1 MTKVLANTNALE
13 VETSD
18 AARPMRKGHIGLIV
32 AGSLIAGLVVALVFV
47 IGPFGGAEEHVIM
60 GTALLGWALGWTL
73 LAVLSIRW
81 SDQPQRW
88 AVVPAAL
95 MALAGASFLV
105 FRPDANAMNLLGWIW
120 PLALIA
126 LAVWMTVQARRTLRS
141 ITRRLI
147 LYPLFVGLVVAGVGG
162 GYETIQEQ
170 VDRSTTAMPGHLV
183 DVGGPRRDVQ
193 CSASGS
199 PTVVLVA
206 GLAETS
212 VYPGGW
218 IAPAVV

>member
-81 SDQPQRW
+81 CDPPQW
-88 AVVPAAL
+88 WTLVPAAL
-95 MALAGASFLV
+95 MALAGAGLLV
-105 FRPDANAMNLLGWIW
+105 FMPGANALTVIGWIW
-120 PLALIA
+120 PT
-126 LAVWMTVQARRTLRS
+126 AVS
-141 ITRRLI
+141 
-147 LYPLFVGLVVAGVGG
+147 
-162 GYETIQEQ
+162 
-170 VDRSTTAMPGHLV
+170 
-183 DVGGPRRDVQ
+183 
-193 CSASGS
+193 
-199 PTVVLVA
+199 
-206 GLAETS
+206 
-212 VYPGGW
+212 
-218 IAPAVV
+218 

>member
-81 SDQPQRW
+81 SDQPQQW
-88 AVVPAAL
+88 AIVPAAI
-95 MALAGASFLV
+95 MVLAGAGLLI

-120 PLALIA
+120 PLALVA
-126 LAVWMTVQARRTLRS
+126 LAVWMALQARRNLRS
-141 ITRRLI
+141 LARRLV
-147 LYPLFVGLVVAGVGG
+147 LYPLCVGLVVAGVGG
-162 GYETIQEQ
+162 GYETVQEQ
-170 VDRSTTAMPGHLV
+170 ADRSATT
-183 DVGGPRRDVQ
+183 
-193 CSASGS
+193 
-199 PTVVLVA
+199 
-206 GLAETS
+206 
-212 VYPGGW
+212 
-218 IAPAVV
+218 